1 MPTHLNMPMPRFA
14 RIVQQHDVLRL
25 KKDQQFFIDPESM
38 ADGYF
43 NPLFW

>member
-1 MPTHLNMPMPRFA
+1 MPMPRFA

-38 ADGYF
+38 ADGVQPIVLVMF
-43 NPLFW
+43 AT